1 MLISPTQKLP
11 ELVLSSQFPL
21 QPKDYCLLYGRNDD
35 KSDMTYSTDRCV
47 SSVSVSARDSQ
58 KELAGCGSSSV
69 VLFSIMPTRR
79 LETWRVHTLADASPL
94 GEFYRRGH
102 VVSHQLHIRA
112 HGEALELP
120 GKASMAG
127 DCVSTSCPNRN
138 NSKNKKVALTPYA
151 LAVRSLLLVED
162 GVLVLGQ
169 HLLLAR
175 HLRVPSLDG
184 LDARDAVALQ
194 GRADGVDDLVDMA
207 KALALARL
215 LVAGEAPGDLPVE
228 SRKRWLADAF

>member
-1 MLISPTQKLP
+1 MAPSTLLLWLYYVDYDEHLHLSDRWLLQRFLGNFCGFICCRFWIIHSPTQGVRIQDAHFSNTEIAGTP
-11 ELVLSSQFPL
+11 FLSSQFPL

-35 KSDMTYSTDRCV
+35 KMSRDMTYSTDKCV

-138 NSKNKKVALTPYA
+138 N
-151 LAVRSLLLVED
+151 
-162 GVLVLGQ
+162 
-169 HLLLAR
+169 
-175 HLRVPSLDG
+175 
-184 LDARDAVALQ
+184 
-194 GRADGVDDLVDMA
+194 
-207 KALALARL
+207 
-215 LVAGEAPGDLPVE
+215 
-228 SRKRWLADAF
+228 